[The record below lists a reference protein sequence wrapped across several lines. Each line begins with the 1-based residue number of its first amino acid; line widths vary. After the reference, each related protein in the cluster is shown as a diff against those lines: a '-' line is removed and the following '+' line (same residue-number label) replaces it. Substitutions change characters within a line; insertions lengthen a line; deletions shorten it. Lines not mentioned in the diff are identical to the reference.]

1 MLVSAPD
8 TGVIEWSRA
17 GPLPEV
23 CNADQVTRHVTGLI
37 ARYGSKR
44 RSVGVLVAEQCLRMA
59 QILYAKHLP
68 SIAQEQATPGKWRPG
83 NILRL
88 PH

>member
-1 MLVSAPD
+1 VLVSAPD
-8 TGVIEWSRA
+8 TEVIEWSRA

-23 CNADQVTRHVTGLI
+23 CNADQVTRHETGLI

-44 RSVGVLVAEQCLRMA
+44 RSVGVLVVEQRLRMA

-68 SIAQEQATPGKWRPG
+68 AIAQEQATPGEWRPG
-83 NILRL
+83 NIVRL